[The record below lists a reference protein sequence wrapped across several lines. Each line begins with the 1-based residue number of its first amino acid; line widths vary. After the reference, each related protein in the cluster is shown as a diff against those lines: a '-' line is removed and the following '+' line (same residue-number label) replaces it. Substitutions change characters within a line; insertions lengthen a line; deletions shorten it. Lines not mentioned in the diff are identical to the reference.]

1 MVQPLWETQ
10 WQSLKK
16 LNMEL
21 PCDPTSLL
29 LGVCPKELKAGTQT
43 DICTPRFITAL
54 FTVARWQK
62 QPKLTNAWIKKMW
75 YIHTEEYYSAI
86 RKEGTL
92 IHATTQVNLKKD
104 II

>member
-1 MVQPLWETQ
+1 
-10 WQSLKK
+10 
-16 LNMEL
+16 MES

-62 QPKLTNAWIKKMW
+62 QPKLRNGYRKCGVCV
-75 YIHTEEYYSAI
+75 YIYIYIYAYIYRGIFSAI
-86 RKEGTL
+86 KKEGTFD
-92 IHATTQVNLKKD
+92 ACYNTGEP
-104 II
+104 